1 MYPKVVFHIF
11 RRSYSWHRGA
21 FLRPRSVATSGIY
34 WSRAG
39 VTMPASKR
47 WLLFLP
53 HLLTTA
59 ELCHWHFPA
68 ERLVASC
75 DGARIVQVYTTTGAC
90 SSCTPMRTPRHC
102 PCGGRLIEGVAPEG
116 ERCYGLVIPKY
127 FKGTS
132 LHRQLKGLVAN
143 EAGIE
148 AVLGDQKYRYI
159 NRLGGA
165 GCLALVEL

>member
-1 MYPKVVFHIF
+1 
-11 RRSYSWHRGA
+11 
-21 FLRPRSVATSGIY
+21 
-34 WSRAG
+34 
-39 VTMPASKR
+39 
-47 WLLFLP
+47 
-53 HLLTTA
+53 
-59 ELCHWHFPA
+59 
-68 ERLVASC
+68 
-75 DGARIVQVYTTTGAC
+75 
-90 SSCTPMRTPRHC
+90 
-102 PCGGRLIEGVAPEG
+102 VAPEG